1 VNSPLTLAERLLLRS
16 KGWDMAKRA
25 LRVVKNLGRIPA
37 VAVCTVCG
45 KTFEAPL
52 GALVSVKDAEANLQQ
67 QFYGHKCEQKDA
79 RQTGRL

>member
-1 VNSPLTLAERLLLRS
+1 MVQ
-16 KGWDMAKRA
+16 RA
-25 LRVVKNLGRIPA
+25 LRLVKHLGRIPA

-79 RQTGRL
+79 RQTAGQILKNR